1 MTRRNALVSLTC
13 GLLAVA
19 APLGAWAAEPYP
31 TRPLKFIVNFPPGG
45 ASDTIARL
53 LGREIGEGLG
63 QQVVIE
69 NKPGAGGAMGM
80 VQAARSPADGYTFT
94 IGSLGS
100 AITQPLISKTPYDMA
115 KDFVPV
121 SLIATGAAV
130 LVVNPASPYKT
141 VGDDVAAAKA
151 RPGAL
156 NYGSGGIG
164 TFAHFTGAMLSQAAQ
179 IKMTHVP
186 YKGGAQALNDVLASQ
201 LDMLA
206 VDPPAALAQIRAGK
220 LRALAYTGAKRS
232 PLLPE
237 VPTFAESGYKEL
249 VGANA
254 WTIWMPAGVPPA
266 VLSVFHKALVKAMSN
281 PELRAKFVELGAE
294 PTHTTSEELSKFVA
308 AESARY
314 AKIVKEQDIKAE

>member
-141 VGDDVAAAKA
+141 VGDVVAAAKA

>member
-19 APLGAWAAEPYP
+19 APPGAWAAEPYP

-53 LGREIGEGLG
+53 FGREIGEALG

-69 NKPGAGGAMGM
+69 NKPGAGGAIGM

-141 VGDDVAAAKA
+141 VGDVVAAAKA

-186 YKGGAQALNDVLASQ
+186 YKGGAQALNDVLANQ
-201 LDMLA
+201 LDMLT